1 MKIKAILPVFAVI
14 AALAIGIAASAF
26 QSKSDNS
33 NSDVKKSNKT
43 ESVTAIRWYF
53 TGNSGEENNPAKYQK
68 DPVDD
73 RDCGGLGSLCSIMD
87 EPGANPNQPGL
98 THGTVS
104 VSNTAYSPD
113 RLVIE

>member
-1 MKIKAILPVFAVI
+1 MNKKIILPVFAVI

-26 QSKSDNS
+26 QSKSDS
-33 NSDVKKSNKT
+33 TDTPVKNSDKK

-53 TGNSGEENNPAKYQK
+53 TGNPGEENNPAKYQK
-68 DPVDD
+68 DPVDG

-87 EPGANPNQPGL
+87 EPGTNPDQPGL

-113 RLVIE
+113 RLVID